1 MKHLSILAAASLA
14 VLAAFS
20 SFAQDT
26 DAASAK
32 IDPKAEEVALP
43 APAKTGGMPLM
54 QALAE
59 RKTIRDYKPA
69 ELDAATISEI
79 LYAANGVNR
88 PDGKR
93 TIPTAMNRQDLE
105 VYIALPGAAYHY
117 DAKENK
123 LVRIDAGDFRADLI
137 MNKNMAKN
145 AGAIL
150 VYVSDSTKF
159 PNDIKYPAIH
169 VGEASQDVYLYCASK
184 GLGTVS
190 LGMYDEKGVRKVFK
204 LEDKMTVILAQ
215 AVGVPAK

>member
-1 MKHLSILAAASLA
+1 MKHLTILAAASLA
-14 VLAAFS
+14 LLTVLVCP
-20 SFAQDT
+20 AQDA
-26 DAASAK
+26 AASAK
-32 IDPKAEEVALP
+32 IDPKAESVALP

-59 RKTIRDYKPA
+59 RKTIRDYKPG
-69 ELDAATISEI
+69 ELDAATLSEI

-93 TIPTAMNRQDLE
+93 TIPTAMNKQDLE
-105 VYIALPGAAYHY
+105 VYVALPGAAYHY

-145 AGAIL
+145 AAAIL
-150 VYVSDSTKF
+150 VYASDSTKF

-204 LEDKMTVILAQ
+204 LDGKMTVILAQ
-215 AVGVPAK
+215 AVGFPK

>member
-1 MKHLSILAAASLA
+1 MKYIVILAAASLA
-14 VLAAFS
+14 LLAAFTCP
-20 SFAQDT
+20 AQD
-26 DAASAK
+26 AAAK
-32 IDPKAEEVALP
+32 IDPKAAEVALP

-93 TIPTAMNRQDLE
+93 TIPTAMNKQDLE

-117 DAKENK
+117 DAKANK
-123 LVRIDAGDFRADLI
+123 LVKIADGDFRAELITRKDLA
-137 MNKNMAKN
+137 NNSAC
-145 AGAIL
+145 IL
-150 VYVSDSTKF
+150 VYASDSSKF
-159 PNDIKYPAIH
+159 PNDIKFPAIH
-169 VGEASQDVYLYCASK
+169 VGEASQDVYLYAASK

-215 AVGVPAK
+215 AVGVPK

>member
-1 MKHLSILAAASLA
+1 MKHLTILAAASLA
-14 VLAAFS
+14 LLAVLVCP
-20 SFAQDT
+20 AQDA
-26 DAASAK
+26 AASAK
-32 IDPKAEEVALP
+32 IDPKAETVALP

-59 RKTIRDYKPA
+59 RKTIRDYKPG
-69 ELDAATISEI
+69 ELDAATLSEI

-93 TIPTAMNRQDLE
+93 TIPTAMNKQDLE
-105 VYIALPGAAYHY
+105 VYVALPGAAYHY
-117 DAKENK
+117 DAKANK

-145 AGAIL
+145 SAAIL
-150 VYVSDSTKF
+150 VYASDSTKF

-204 LEDKMTVILAQ
+204 LDDKMTVILAQ
-215 AVGVPAK
+215 AIGLTK

>member
-1 MKHLSILAAASLA
+1 MKHLT
-14 VLAAFS
+14 VLAALCLAAFAAFPC
-20 SFAQDT
+20 FAQE
-26 DAASAK
+26 AASAK
-32 IDPKAEEVALP
+32 IDPKAETVALP

-59 RKTIRDYKPA
+59 RKTVREYKPG
-69 ELDAATISEI
+69 ELDAATLSEI

-93 TIPTAMNRQDLE
+93 TIPTAMNKQDLE
-105 VYIALPGAAYHY
+105 VYVALPGAAYHY
-117 DAKENK
+117 DAKANK
-123 LVRIDAGDFRADLI
+123 LVRIDAGDFRAELI
-137 MNKNMAKN
+137 MNKSMAN
-145 AGAIL
+145 NSACIL
-150 VYVSDSTKF
+150 VYASDSTKF

-204 LEDKMTVILAQ
+204 LDDKMTVILAQ
-215 AVGVPAK
+215 AIGFPK